1 LKDQLSFVFFPLSR
15 IIDLCNEVLSF
26 TQKEGESIGV
36 VWSWYKQLVRLGPKL
51 SISEAML
58 MQHFMHGLSM
68 KSVEYLDMTSE
79 GVFVQCIVKEGKS
92 ILEKILSVSSLEDL
106 QPRAPV
112 LSEDMLIIT
121 YPIAWNIPASLARVE
136 FLQLTAPELDSN
148 AYIVD
153 HTPSPLSIEEDHFVD
168 DVGDM

>member
-1 LKDQLSFVFFPLSR
+1 
-15 IIDLCNEVLSF
+15 
-26 TQKEGESIGV
+26 
-36 VWSWYKQLVRLGPKL
+36 
-51 SISEAML
+51 ML

-121 YPIAWNIPASLARVE
+121 YPIA
-136 FLQLTAPELDSN
+136 
-148 AYIVD
+148 
-153 HTPSPLSIEEDHFVD
+153 
-168 DVGDM
+168 